1 MNSLRSTRKRQR
13 HSESDEGVYYA
24 RSLARSLVLQANTLE
39 NPLEYFQLDRNLV
52 VGHIKLEVQGD
63 KASELPLETLLWC
76 YQIVEKHT
84 RSDYERAGLWSSS
97 GKKAELK
104 SEAARYLLVRQ
115 KSTRNL
121 VGFVHYRFTLE
132 DNEHVV
138 YIYEIHIIEG
148 YRRLGIGMWMM
159 ELVQTIGRLTNMRK
173 VMLTVFKSNKQALRF
188 YKEKLGFSLD
198 PSSPELCGDNDCKYE
213 ILCKPL
219 VCHSEDS
226 FGRNGVMKSKLFRLQ

>member
-1 MNSLRSTRKRQR
+1 MLFIGMNSLRSTRKRQR

-84 RSDYERAGLWSSS
+84 RSYERAGLWSSS

-159 ELVQTIGRLTNMRK
+159 ELVQTIGRLT
-173 VMLTVFKSNKQALRF
+173 
-188 YKEKLGFSLD
+188 FSLD